1 MSSFEKLLGVNYN
14 EYKKIN
20 SFKHNEWYND
30 FADTYSVYDDGI
42 IMIKNEK
49 VIFLKKEDVF
59 NKFIESIESMRNK
72 DERLTY
78 QEARIDAMQREI
90 EKLNIEILNL
100 EYKLKQAEN
109 AINEYN

>member
-1 MSSFEKLLGVNYN
+1 MYTLRKALDELREENTKDFF
-14 EYKKIN
+14 KII
-20 SFKHNEWYND
+20 
-30 FADTYSVYDDGI
+30 G
-42 IMIKNEK
+42 M
-49 VIFLKKEDVF
+49 
-59 NKFIESIESMRNK
+59 K

-109 AINEYN
+109 AINE

>member
-1 MSSFEKLLGVNYN
+1 LTNLEKRTLKTSFQ
-14 EYKKIN
+14 
-20 SFKHNEWYND
+20 
-30 FADTYSVYDDGI
+30 I
-42 IMIKNEK
+42 IGM
-49 VIFLKKEDVF
+49 
-59 NKFIESIESMRNK
+59 K

-109 AINEYN
+109 AINEYNYSR

>member
-1 MSSFEKLLGVNYN
+1 MDTLRKALDELREDNTKDFF
-14 EYKKIN
+14 KII
-20 SFKHNEWYND
+20 
-30 FADTYSVYDDGI
+30 G
-42 IMIKNEK
+42 M
-49 VIFLKKEDVF
+49 
-59 NKFIESIESMRNK
+59 K

-109 AINEYN
+109 AINE

>member
-1 MSSFEKLLGVNYN
+1 MDTLRKALDELREQNTKDFFE
-14 EYKKIN
+14 
-20 SFKHNEWYND
+20 
-30 FADTYSVYDDGI
+30 I
-42 IMIKNEK
+42 IGM
-49 VIFLKKEDVF
+49 
-59 NKFIESIESMRNK
+59 K

-90 EKLNIEILNL
+90 ERLNIEILNL

>member
-1 MSSFEKLLGVNYN
+1 MYTLRKKLDELREQNTKDFFE
-14 EYKKIN
+14 
-20 SFKHNEWYND
+20 
-30 FADTYSVYDDGI
+30 I
-42 IMIKNEK
+42 IGM
-49 VIFLKKEDVF
+49 
-59 NKFIESIESMRNK
+59 K

-109 AINEYN
+109 AINE